1 MDLFIQ
7 RTQEYADIILPGG
20 NEPSSV
26 KLIATGIYDRVQAD
40 FLKHIKVAYPGHEI
54 EGSPVLRSLHREE
67 VPVFMDLD
75 EDLPDQQYYDVN

>member
-1 MDLFIQ
+1 MELFIQ

-40 FLKHIKVAYPGHEI
+40 FLKHIRVAYPGHEI
-54 EGSPVLRSLHREE
+54 ESSPVLRCLHREE
-67 VPVFMDLD
+67 APVFMDLNQD
-75 EDLPDQQYYDVN
+75 QSDQQYYDVN